1 MHTQPTLSSLS
12 IRRFAPEAKVPTRA
26 HPDDA
31 GLDLYGFEDVILAPG
46 EGKMCRT
53 GVGIAL
59 PHGYM
64 GMVADRSSMGKRGIK
79 TAGGIIDSGYRGE
92 VHVILWNVS
101 KEEVRLRAGERIAQ
115 LIVYPIVYPAPVE
128 VEQFEETARGAKG
141 FGSSGA

>member
-1 MHTQPTLSSLS
+1 MLSTLSIL
-12 IRRFAPEAKVPTRA
+12 RFSPEAKVPTRA

-31 GLDLYGFEDVILAPG
+31 GLDLYGLEDVLLLPG

-53 GVGIAL
+53 GIGVAL
-59 PHGYM
+59 PHGFM
-64 GMVADRSSMGKRGIK
+64 GMVADRSSMGKRGVK

-101 KEEVRLRAGERIAQ
+101 REEVRLRAGERIAQ
-115 LIVYPIVYPAPVE
+115 LIVLPIVYPEPLE
-128 VEQFEETARGAKG
+128 VREFEETERGAKG

>member
-1 MHTQPTLSSLS
+1 MHLKLPSLN
-12 IRRFAPEAKVPTRA
+12 ILRFAPEAKVPTRT

-31 GLDLYGFEDVILAPG
+31 GLDLYGLEDVLLLPG

-53 GVGIAL
+53 GIGIAL
-59 PHGYM
+59 PQGFM
-64 GMVADRSSMGKRGIK
+64 GMVADRSSMGKRGVK

-101 KEEVRLRAGERIAQ
+101 REEVRLRSGERIAQ
-115 LIVYPIVYPAPVE
+115 LLVLPIVHPEPVE
-128 VEQFEETARGAKG
+128 VTEFDSTPRGAKG